1 MVDGNLGQI
10 SGAIFS
16 SISGQVLTTEST
28 SGATRH
34 NWSNSGGWHW
44 PNIMSLEPFE
54 MIDWHLKT
62 LLHAAM
68 LPMAVALRIAA
79 LTKYCIA
86 FALSRAT
93 PARNRTSCDAIYGS
107 AFPDA
112 AALIALVI
120 CDRVESR

>member
-1 MVDGNLGQI
+1 
-10 SGAIFS
+10 
-16 SISGQVLTTEST
+16 
-28 SGATRH
+28 
-34 NWSNSGGWHW
+34 
-44 PNIMSLEPFE
+44 MSLEPFE

-86 FALSRAT
+86 FALCRAT

>member
-34 NWSNSGGWHW
+34 NWSNSGGRHW

-62 LLHAAM
+62 LLHAGD
-68 LPMAVALRIAA
+68 VAHGGSVADRCLDKILHCLRVVPDDTRSKPYIV
-79 LTKYCIA
+79 
-86 FALSRAT
+86 R
-93 PARNRTSCDAIYGS
+93 CD
-107 AFPDA
+107 
-112 AALIALVI
+112 L
-120 CDRVESR
+120 RVPHSPTQRP